1 MVGTYNLWM
10 VLLSVLIACAA
21 AYTALSLVQKIATNS
36 KRILWIAAGALV
48 IGSGIWS
55 MHFIGML
62 ALRLPIPLFYDI
74 RITAIS
80 WLLAVISS
88 GFAFWFAF
96 ASSHTTQISTSRWIL
111 SSLLLGTGIIS
122 MHYVGMAA
130 MPMMPAISYN
140 PALVTLSMLIGF
152 TGSGAALWF
161 LTRMNP
167 AITPPSEKESLKR
180 TASLIIGLAISA
192 LHYSGMAAAEV
203 SANAIC
209 QNVPFNIHG
218 DLLALPIGII
228 VLLLMGFML
237 VITLSASSV
246 SIWRMLLVLVV
257 VESVVMYLIRSTGL
271 NEFNYAAST
280 ALDIVLLAA
289 FMTPVFWLLRK
300 NSLSLIAEKERSLA
314 TLSSIGDA
322 VIVVDNIGKVEFLN
336 PLAEEMLGI
345 TLENCAGLPIQD
357 LCKLVDSDTRDPI
370 EIPIFKVLRKG
381 LVTMQSDYVLLLRA
395 DGHEYPIESSAAPIL
410 DHERNVSGVVMV
422 LNDVTQRLLHEKKL
436 HDSEDHWRLALEA
449 NEDGLFDWDVT
460 TGKEWFSPRYHEIYG
475 YADGEL
481 SDEFNEWINRLHKE
495 DRKAVLAHLE
505 DYLHGRSPIYSIEY
519 RMRCKNGEWKWIHA
533 RGKLV
538 SRDAKGKPL
547 RIVGTHEDIDLRKA
561 QEDEMRLAASVFEK
575 NSESIIITCPPHNKI
590 IHVNPAF
597 TRITGYSEEDVL
609 GRDTLFLRSGKHD
622 ESFYQAIQNDLRLD
636 GYWSGELWR
645 ARKNGE
651 IYPEWVHISAIK
663 DDRGQVLHYVAIS
676 NDISKAK
683 QDEEKIRELAYYDTL
698 TNLPNRRLLEDRLKL
713 ALANAH
719 RNDKFVALLF
729 MDLDHFKQVNDS
741 LGHLAGDNLLQQ
753 TTQRILA
760 CVREGD
766 TVARQGGDEFV
777 LLLPDLANNADA
789 LYAASTV
796 GEKIREALS
805 TPFNL
810 DGMEASVTPSIGI
823 SIFPTDTEDM
833 VELIR
838 NADTAMYHAKN
849 NGRNNYQ
856 FYAHDMNA
864 SAVQRLGLDNALRY
878 AIERKELSLVYQ
890 PQVDA
895 DGRILSVEAL
905 LRWNSATL
913 GEIPPAKFIPIAEEN
928 GLILTLGNW
937 VIDAACKQKKLWMD
951 AGLCAEMARVAIN
964 ISPRQFFQPV
974 FINQLL
980 RIMEKHGVTASS
992 IELELTEGILMHDTN
1007 DTILKLT
1014 ELKKLGFKI
1023 SVDDFGTGYSSLA
1036 YLKYFPVDVLKID
1049 QSFVHGLDSNPDD
1062 ASISRAIIAMAKSLN
1077 LTVIA
1082 EGVEN
1087 DQQFSFLRQYGCD
1100 AYQGFH
1106 FSRPIKAEALSKL
1119 LKKA

>member
-1 MVGTYNLWM
+1 MALCSHLALAAADNTTAA
-10 VLLSVLIACAA
+10 LSV
-21 AYTALSLVQKIATNS
+21 ATPTH
-36 KRILWIAAGALV
+36 IL
-48 IGSGIWS
+48 GI
-55 MHFIGML
+55 
-62 ALRLPIPLFYDI
+62 
-74 RITAIS
+74 
-80 WLLAVISS
+80 
-88 GFAFWFAF
+88 
-96 ASSHTTQISTSRWIL
+96 
-111 SSLLLGTGIIS
+111 LLLTSIAFILGKE
-122 MHYVGMAA
+122 
-130 MPMMPAISYN
+130 
-140 PALVTLSMLIGF
+140 LSKPRNSIP
-152 TGSGAALWF
+152 
-161 LTRMNP
+161 R
-167 AITPPSEKESLKR
+167 
-180 TASLIIGLAISA
+180 
-192 LHYSGMAAAEV
+192 
-203 SANAIC
+203 
-209 QNVPFNIHG
+209 
-218 DLLALPIGII
+218 
-228 VLLLMGFML
+228 LLL
-237 VITLSASSV
+237 
-246 SIWRMLLVLVV
+246 LLVGI
-257 VESVVMYLIRSTGL
+257 EILI
-271 NEFNYAAST
+271 
-280 ALDIVLLAA
+280 V
-289 FMTPVFWLLRK
+289 
-300 NSLSLIAEKERSLA
+300 LSLIAVNLFGHNLILGSLLDSLLVMFFLAPIIWRLQKNSSALAQEKERSIA
-314 TLSSIGDA
+314 TLASIGDS
-322 VIVVDNIGKVEFLN
+322 VIVVDSAGKVEFLN
-336 PLAEEMLGI
+336 PLAEEMLG
-345 TLENCAGLPIQD
+345 TNLGHSKGLGISD
-357 LCKLVDSDTRDPI
+357 ICKLIDADTLTPV
-370 EIPIFKVLRKG
+370 ENPIFRVLREEFATYQTKHVM
-381 LVTMQSDYVLLLRA
+381 LIRP
-395 DGHEYPIESSAAPIL
+395 DGREYPVESFASPIL
-410 DHERNVSGVVMV
+410 DHNKNVNGVVLV
-422 LNDVTQRLLHEKKL
+422 IYDITARLKQEQALR
-436 HDSEDHWRLALEA
+436 DIEDHWRLALEA

-481 SDEFNEWINRLHKE
+481 SDEFNEWKKRLHPEDKE
-495 DRKAVLAHLE
+495 TVLAHLQ

-561 QEDEMRLAASVFEK
+561 QEEEMRLAASVFEK

-590 IHVNPAF
+590 IRVNPAF
-597 TRITGYSEEDVL
+597 TRITGYTEEEVL

-622 ESFYQAIQNDLRLD
+622 ESFYQSIQNDLRLD
-636 GYWSGELWR
+636 GYWSGEMWR

-719 RNDKFVALLF
+719 RNDKFVVLLF

-753 TTQRILA
+753 TTKRILA

-777 LLLPDLANNADA
+777 LLLPDLASNAEA
-789 LYAASTV
+789 VHAASTV

-805 TPFNL
+805 MPFDLNGT
-810 DGMEASVTPSIGI
+810 DASVTPSIGI
-823 SIFPTDTEDM
+823 SIFPTDTDDM

-849 NGRNNYQ
+849 SGRNNYQ
-856 FYAHDMNA
+856 FYTSGMNTNA
-864 SAVQRLGLDNALRY
+864 IERLGMDNALRY
-878 AIERKELSLVYQ
+878 AIERHELSLAYQ

-895 DGRILSVEAL
+895 SGRIVGAEAL

-913 GEIPPAKFIPIAEEN
+913 GEISPSQFISIAEDN
-928 GLILTLGNW
+928 GLILSLGNW
-937 VIDAACKQKKLWMD
+937 VIDAACKQKKEWRD
-951 AGLCAEMARVAIN
+951 SGLCDDMVRIAIN
-964 ISPRQFFQPV
+964 ISPRQFFQPT

-980 RIMEKHGVTASS
+980 QNLEKNKITPIS

-1036 YLKYFPVDVLKID
+1036 YLKYFPIDVLKID
-1049 QSFVHGLDSNPDD
+1049 QSFVYDLEHDPDD
-1062 ASISRAIIAMAKSLN
+1062 PAIVRAIIAMAKSLN

-1087 DQQFSFLRQYGCD
+1087 DKQFCFLRQYGCD
-1100 AYQGFH
+1100 AYQGFYFNH
-1106 FSRPIKAEALSKL
+1106 PMSAEAMTKL
-1119 LKKA
+1119 LKKDQLKN